1 MERRRDIK
9 DLESYLEEAVKNIR
23 DDRAITSALLA
34 DIVVLLK
41 KNEQNHKEVGGVAAK
56 YVETLQRSNEQLVKV
71 ASLLQKREDNLK
83 QGLTER
89 DREDIFDII
98 DNNDDSGGDADG

>member
-9 DLESYLEEAVKNIR
+9 DLETYLEEAVKNIR
-23 DDRAITSALLA
+23 DDRAITSALLT
-34 DIVVLLK
+34 DIVTFLK
-41 KNEQNHKEVGGVAAK
+41 KNEQNHKEVGSVAAK

-71 ASLLQKREDNLK
+71 ASLLQKREDNRRE
-83 QGLTER
+83 GLSER

-98 DNNDDSGGDADG
+98 GGGDNSDG